1 MPLFSL
7 FLRTPASAF
16 VMVMAMILS
25 ALAALPSSAAEDEQE
40 PTIETLRVAEN
51 VFLGILPRHLRSAD
65 LLKAFSLVIDLRY
78 PYEGV
83 YEEVGMLR
91 TAGITH
97 VNLPTSSHG
106 PDQDTVETLKKLL
119 EEHPD
124 TQILIHDSNG
134 YRTAMVWAAYR
145 VDAGADPAAAIEE
158 VDDFVDDP
166 ELSRVIQRY
175 AELRG
180 AHSSDQ
186 SSD

>member
-1 MPLFSL
+1 MLML
-7 FLRTPASAF
+7 
-16 VMVMAMILS
+16 MAMILS
-25 ALAALPSSAAEDEQE
+25 VLPGLPANAEEDELE
-40 PTIETLRVAEN
+40 TTIESVQVEEG

-106 PDQDTVETLKKLL
+106 PDQDTVDALKKLL

-124 TQILIHDSNG
+124 TQVLIHDSNG

-145 VDAGADPAAAIEE
+145 VDAGADPAAAIDE
-158 VDDFVDDP
+158 VDDFLDDP

-175 AELRG
+175 AELRA